1 MRFIQEFGYT
11 VKIGKDEAHQRWL
24 IENDAALRAAA
35 PKGTK
40 YIGTFAV
47 VLSSEKSA
55 GPYKQLIE
63 LDSYGALDAA
73 AAANKDPKS
82 ELGRLLREQLVELA
96 ACFPMATAGRRSG
109 RRTGPWR
116 RSHHIAG
123 AAKRSGIHSDATR

>member
-1 MRFIQEFGYT
+1 MRFIQEIGYT

-47 VLSSEKSA
+47 VMSSEKSA
-55 GPYKQLIE
+55 GSYKQLIE

-82 ELGRLLREQLVELA
+82 ELGRLLRDWSQFIDTDLA
-96 ACFPMATAGRRSG
+96 A
-109 RRTGPWR
+109 PW
-116 RSHHIAG
+116 SNSIL
-123 AAKRSGIHSDATR
+123 KDVIDATIWDPKKG